1 MSDTKVTWYFDFISP
16 FAYLQWQ
23 AVKRLGHCRV
33 ECRPVLLAGLLNH
46 YGHKG
51 PAEIPSK
58 RRFTY
63 RHVQWRAAQQGIA
76 LNFPPAHPF
85 NPLNA
90 LRLCIAAGGTPE
102 AVDQI
107 FDHLWL
113 EGRAG
118 ESIEDLRP
126 VANRLGVVDL
136 ESALASPGV
145 KGDLQ
150 QNFQAAL
157 ADGVFGV
164 PTLVA
169 GDALFWGED
178 ATGMFEDWLR
188 DPRLFDTATMKRL
201 DALPVGTARKL

>member
-1 MSDTKVTWYFDFISP
+1 MSQPTVTWYFDFISP

-23 AVKRLGHCRV
+23 AVKRFEHCRV
-33 ECRPVLLAGLLNH
+33 QYRPILLAGLLKH
-46 YGHKG
+46 HGHKG

-63 RHVQWRAAQQGIA
+63 RYVQWKAAEKGIA

-102 AVDQI
+102 AVDAI
-107 FDHLWL
+107 FDHLWQ
-113 EGRAG
+113 EGRSG

-136 ESALASPGV
+136 ESALASPEV

-150 QNFQAAL
+150 NNFQAAL
-157 ADGVFGV
+157 ADNVFGV
-164 PTLVA
+164 PALVA

-178 ATGMFEDWLR
+178 ATEMFEAWLR
-188 DPRLFDTATMKRL
+188 DPGILETPTMKRL
-201 DALPVGTARKL
+201 DALPVATARKV